1 MRRQRATCSPT
12 DDIRAVAELL
22 KEAHSPVLL
31 LGLLASRP
39 ENAGAVRKFVAQTG
53 VAVAGTYQAAGA
65 IDAAQFTRFAGRV
78 GLWNNQPGDQ
88 LLDQADVVV
97 TVGYSPVEYDP
108 PLWNRNVRR
117 PLVHIDALPADADRH
132 YRPAVELVGDIA
144 GTLEL
149 LAAEL
154 GTLNASP
161 EANAIL
167 ATLAQARAA
176 LTKKSAA
183 LGGCPVHPLRIV
195 KELQDVVDAHTTM
208 CVDMGSFHIWIA
220 RYLHSFRAR
229 QLLITN
235 GQQTMGVALPW
246 AIAASLVRPGE
257 KVISVS
263 GDGSFMQS
271 SMELETAVRLKSN
284 IVHVIWV
291 DNMYN
296 MVEIQE
302 VKKYSR
308 RSGVEFGPIDFKA
321 YAESFGAA
329 GFAVRSADE
338 LRSTL
343 RQAMEVEGPAVVAIP
358 VDYSDNPKLME
369 PLRADYLI

>member
-1 MRRQRATCSPT
+1 
-12 DDIRAVAELL
+12 
-22 KEAHSPVLL
+22 
-31 LGLLASRP
+31 
-39 ENAGAVRKFVAQTG
+39 
-53 VAVAGTYQAAGA
+53 
-65 IDAAQFTRFAGRV
+65 
-78 GLWNNQPGDQ
+78 
-88 LLDQADVVV
+88 
-97 TVGYSPVEYDP
+97 
-108 PLWNRNVRR
+108 
-117 PLVHIDALPADADRH
+117 LPADADRN

-144 GTLEL
+144 KTIGL

-154 GTLNASP
+154 GTLNTSP
-161 EANAIL
+161 EADAIL
-167 ATLAQARAA
+167 STLAEARTA
-176 LTKKSAA
+176 LTRKYAGRSGA
-183 LGGCPVHPLRIV
+183 PVHPLRIV
-195 KELQDVVDAHTTM
+195 KELQDVVDANTTM

-220 RYLHSFRAR
+220 RYLNSFRAR

-257 KVISVS
+257 KIISVS

-284 IVHVIWV
+284 IVHIIWV

-302 VKKYSR
+302 VQKYKR
-308 RSGVEFGPIDFKA
+308 RSGVEFGAIDFKA
-321 YAESFGAA
+321 YAEAFGAA
-329 GFAVRSADE
+329 GFAVNSADE

-369 PLRADYLI
+369 PLRADYLL